1 MSKVALVTGGA
12 QGIGAEIVK
21 KLSGQGFHVIIGDL
35 QSQKEKANN
44 LITDLM
50 TDSIFVPMDVTNKED
65 IKHAV
70 DEGINNFGS
79 FDVMVNNAGIAK
91 VDKILDIK
99 SKDFESS
106 YKINVL
112 GVLYGIQVAA
122 QKFIDLNKPGV
133 IINASS
139 IAGIRAFPVWATY
152 SSTKAAVISLTQA
165 AAKELAQYKI
175 RVNAYAPGVVG
186 TTGMWDEIDRKMSS
200 INGKPLGENR
210 KEFIEGIPLGRTVT
224 PTDIANIVGYL
235 ASPEA
240 EFITGQALAVDGGS
254 II

>member
-21 KLSGQGFHVIIGDL
+21 KLSNQGFHVIIGDL

-44 LITDLM
+44 LITDLV

-70 DEGINNFGS
+70 EEGINNFGS

-165 AAKELAQYKI
+165 TAKELAQYKI